1 MIKFKG
7 FIAAAVLVL
16 GLSFGAMAET
26 ADAPAQK
33 DVAKAE
39 LVITD
44 QVNLESI
51 QLDDQRETAKPGDTV
66 IAGWVSEEALSPD
79 DMEAFLTLAHGKRRP
94 SAYAVC
100 PSCTIIGCN
109 KQTQLCSGHCKK
121 KAQLF
126 TCRKRL

>member
-26 ADAPAQK
+26 ADAPTQK

-51 QLDDQRETAKPGDTV
+51 QLDDQTETAQPGDTV
-66 IAGWVSEEALSPD
+66 TAGWVSEEALSPD
-79 DMEAFLTLAHGKRRP
+79 DMEAYLTLAHGPRNPKKYPLCPQCRIV
-94 SAYAVC
+94 SCNSGVC
-100 PSCTIIGCN
+100 T
-109 KQTQLCSGHCKK
+109 GHCRRRLK
-121 KAQLF
+121 LLL
-126 TCRKRL
+126 CRN